1 VKTPL
6 LPFEV
11 EVVPDDAAVTARAG
25 LTLVVETER
34 ALGVGTSVRQHV
46 AVRERDSGYR
56 EADKVE
62 AISLLIASGGQC
74 LDDIGVLQ
82 SDAGLLRLLDRDSLP
97 SANALRNFL
106 YAFHDEALIE
116 KAQQERPEGQVAY
129 IPEENGPLR
138 GLGQV
143 NVDVVRRIDALRPVT
158 QATLDHD
165 ATIIESHKQQA
176 RAHYDDG
183 RGYQPSM
190 IAWAEQDLIVA
201 DEWRDGNVP
210 AAMANLPT
218 IQRGFAA
225 LPPTVTERYFRA
237 DSACYEERVLKWLAD
252 PARPDG
258 PAGTIGFTISAD
270 MTPQLRAV
278 CEAVP
283 ATQWVLL
290 EERAREIVS
299 ACEVEFTPGN
309 WPKDA
314 WPLRYLALRFE
325 KRQRDLFTAQTVD
338 KYLAVVTNRE
348 GAVADLIRWHW
359 EKAGTIEH
367 VHDVMKNELAAGV
380 PPCGRFGAN
389 AAWHRLN
396 VLTYNVLSGMK
407 SHVLPPPYSTAR
419 PKRLRHGVFTLAGRL
434 VSHAGKLLLRVG
446 QAAEQVAGLLAAR
459 EKIGA
464 MHARLSP
471 A

>member
-1 VKTPL
+1 
-6 LPFEV
+6 V
-11 EVVPDDAAVTARAG
+11 EVVPDDAGVTARAG
-25 LTLVVETER
+25 LPLVLETER
-34 ALGVGTSVRQHV
+34 ALGLGALVQEHV
-46 AVRERDSGYR
+46 AVRQRASGFS

-62 AISLLIASGGQC
+62 ATTLLIASGGTC
-74 LDDIGVLQ
+74 LDDVRVLQ
-82 SDAGLLRLLDRDSLP
+82 GDAGLLRLLGREALP
-97 SANALRNFL
+97 SPDALLNFL
-106 YAFHDEALIE
+106 YAFHDQALID
-116 KAQQERPEGQVAY
+116 KAQNERPAGQVAY
-129 IPEENGPLR
+129 IPEENAPLR
-138 GLGQV
+138 GLAQV
-143 NVDVVRRIDALRPVT
+143 NVEMVRRIDRLHPMT
-158 QATLDHD
+158 KATLDHA

-183 RGYQPSM
+183 RGYQPSL
-190 IAWAEQDLIVA
+190 ITWVEQDLIVV

-210 AAMANLPT
+210 AGMANLPT

-225 LPPTVTERYFRA
+225 LPPTVKERYFRA
-237 DSACYEERVLKWLAD
+237 DSACYEEAVLKWLAD
-252 PARPDG
+252 PARGDEPGG
-258 PAGTIGFTISAD
+258 PIGFTISAD
-270 MTPQLRAV
+270 MTPPLRAV

-283 ATQWVLL
+283 EEKWSVL
-290 EERAREIVS
+290 EERTHEVVS
-299 ACEVEFTPGN
+299 VCEVEFTPGN

-314 WPLRYLALRFE
+314 QPLRYLALRFE
-325 KRQRDLFTAQTVD
+325 KRQQDLFAKQTVN

-359 EKAGTIEH
+359 EKAGTIEQ

-396 VLTYNVLSGMK
+396 VLTYNVLSAMK
-407 SHVLPPPYSTAR
+407 SHVLPPTYSTAR

-446 QAAEQVAGLLAAR
+446 RTAEQVAGLLAAR
-459 EKIGA
+459 EKVVT

-471 A
+471 T

>member
-1 VKTPL
+1 
-6 LPFEV
+6 
-11 EVVPDDAAVTARAG
+11 
-25 LTLVVETER
+25 
-34 ALGVGTSVRQHV
+34 
-46 AVRERDSGYR
+46 
-56 EADKVE
+56 
-62 AISLLIASGGQC
+62 
-74 LDDIGVLQ
+74 
-82 SDAGLLRLLDRDSLP
+82 
-97 SANALRNFL
+97 
-106 YAFHDEALIE
+106 
-116 KAQQERPEGQVAY
+116 
-129 IPEENGPLR
+129 
-138 GLGQV
+138 
-143 NVDVVRRIDALRPVT
+143 
-158 QATLDHD
+158 
-165 ATIIESHKQQA
+165 
-176 RAHYDDG
+176 
-183 RGYQPSM
+183 
-190 IAWAEQDLIVA
+190 
-201 DEWRDGNVP
+201 
-210 AAMANLPT
+210 
-218 IQRGFAA
+218 
-225 LPPTVTERYFRA
+225 
-237 DSACYEERVLKWLAD
+237 
-252 PARPDG
+252 
-258 PAGTIGFTISAD
+258 

-283 ATQWVLL
+283 TPQWGLL

-325 KRQRDLFTAQTVD
+325 KRQRDLFTVQTVD

-396 VLTYNVLSGMK
+396 VLTYNVLSAMK
-407 SHVLPPPYSTAR
+407 SHVLPPSYSTAR
-419 PKRLRHGVFTLAGRL
+419 PKRLRHGVFTLPGRL

-464 MHARLSP
+464 MHAQLSP
-471 A
+471 T

>member
-1 VKTPL
+1 VKAPL

-11 EVVPDDAAVTARAG
+11 EVVPDDAGVTARAG
-25 LTLVVETER
+25 LPLVVETAR
-34 ALGVGTSVRQHV
+34 ALGLGALVHEHV
-46 AVRERDSGYR
+46 AVRQRDSGYT

-62 AISLLIASGGQC
+62 VATLLIAGGGTC
-74 LDDIGVLQ
+74 LDDVQVLE
-82 SDAGLLRLLDRDSLP
+82 SDKGLLRLLGRTSLP

-106 YAFHDEALIE
+106 YSFHDDKLIE
-116 KAQQERPEGQVAY
+116 KAQRERPEGQVAY

-143 NVDVVRRIDALRPVT
+143 NVDLVRRIDSLHPMT
-158 QATLDHD
+158 KATLDHD
-165 ATIIESHKQQA
+165 ATIIESHKKQA
-176 RAHYDDG
+176 LCHYEEG
-183 RGYQPSM
+183 RGYQPSL
-190 IAWAEQDLIVA
+190 ITWVEQDLIVA

-210 AAMANLPT
+210 AGMANLPT

-225 LPPTVTERYFRA
+225 LPSTVTKRAFRA
-237 DSACYEERVLKWLAD
+237 DSACYDERVLKWLAS
-252 PARPDG
+252 PARTDEPGG
-258 PAGTIGFTISAD
+258 PIGFTISAD
-270 MTPQLRAV
+270 MTPQLRAA

-283 ATQWVLL
+283 ATGWTVL
-290 EERAREIVS
+290 EERPREIV
-299 ACEVEFTPGN
+299 ACSEVEFTPGE

-314 WPLRYLALRFE
+314 RPLRYLALRFE
-325 KRQRDLFTAQTVD
+325 KRQRDLFQAPTVD

-367 VHDVMKNELAAGV
+367 VHDVMKNGLAAGT

-396 VLTYNVLSGMK
+396 VLTYNALSAMK
-407 SHVLPPPYSTAR
+407 SHVLPPAYSTAE
-419 PKRLRHGVFTLAGRL
+419 PKRLRHGVFTMAGRL

-446 QAAEQVAGLLAAR
+446 QTAEQVAGLLAAR
-459 EKIGA
+459 GNVSA